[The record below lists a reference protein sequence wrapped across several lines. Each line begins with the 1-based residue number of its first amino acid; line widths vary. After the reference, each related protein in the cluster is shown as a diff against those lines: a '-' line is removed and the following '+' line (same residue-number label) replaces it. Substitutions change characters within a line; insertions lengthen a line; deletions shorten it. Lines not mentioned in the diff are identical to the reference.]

1 MMSPGKDS
9 DLGVVG
15 KGSSGNDGLGGKGLD
30 TGGKV
35 DAGITSISEVR
46 TRTSD
51 SLEDTPFSLYGTL
64 SVPIIR

>member
-35 DAGITSISEVR
+35 DG
-46 TRTSD
+46 
-51 SLEDTPFSLYGTL
+51 L
-64 SVPIIR
+64 